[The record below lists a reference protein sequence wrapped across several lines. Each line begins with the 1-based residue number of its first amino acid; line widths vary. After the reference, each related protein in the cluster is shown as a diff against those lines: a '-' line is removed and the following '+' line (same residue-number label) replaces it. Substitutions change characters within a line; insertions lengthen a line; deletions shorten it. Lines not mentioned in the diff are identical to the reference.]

1 MKKENE
7 KVDYVADIL
16 QIWYDGMAK
25 HGLLVQPKCSTLL
38 ATILSEYNIIPK
50 HTVRDVWKEAMTIT
64 GGEFTVWYNSLNDDE
79 KLQYEEGRQ
88 KASDTYDPRN
98 KQLLKG

>member
-16 QIWYDGMAK
+16 QIWYDSMAK
-25 HGLLVQPKCSTLL
+25 HALLVQPKCSTML
-38 ATILSEYNIIPK
+38 ATILSEYNITLK
-50 HTVRDVWKEAMTIT
+50 HDVRDIWKESMTIK
-64 GGEFTVWYNSLNDDE
+64 GGEFPKWYNSLNDAE
-79 KLQYEEGRQ
+79 KIQYEEGRQ
-88 KASDTYDPRN
+88 RASDKYDPRN

>member
-1 MKKENE
+1 MKKQKAQN
-7 KVDYVADIL
+7 DYVADIM

-50 HTVRDVWKEAMTIT
+50 HTIRDIWKEAMTIN
-64 GGEFTVWYNSLNDDE
+64 GGGFTEWYDSLDDDE

-88 KASDTYDPRN
+88 KASEMHDSRN

>member
-1 MKKENE
+1 MKKQIE

-16 QIWYDGMAK
+16 QIWYDSMAK

-38 ATILSEYNIIPK
+38 ATILSEYNVIPK
-50 HTVRDVWKEAMTIT
+50 HTVRDIWKEAMTIN
-64 GGEFTVWYNSLNDDE
+64 GGEFTKWYDSLNAAE

-88 KASDTYDPRN
+88 KASGMYDPRN